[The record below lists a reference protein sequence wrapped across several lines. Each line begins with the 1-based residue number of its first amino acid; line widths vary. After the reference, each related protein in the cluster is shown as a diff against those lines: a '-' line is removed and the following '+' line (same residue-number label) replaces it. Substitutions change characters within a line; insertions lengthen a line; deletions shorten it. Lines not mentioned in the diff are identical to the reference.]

1 MIFTMAWR
9 NIWRNKIRSIIIML
23 SIAVGMFAG
32 IAVLALYKGMMKAR
46 TRTVI
51 DSEVGHL
58 QLHNSSFAEDLDP
71 KFTILNGSRVLQEIR
86 STEGVKLAVQ
96 RSITNGMLAT
106 PGGSSGVQ
114 IMGVIPGLEYSASQL
129 DKKLVEGK
137 LFDDAKKNQ
146 VIIGKKL
153 AVKIRLK
160 PGSKLVLM
168 FTDSSGSIVSG
179 AFRIAGIYRSANA
192 PLDER
197 RVYIRM
203 KDMNTLLS
211 TGSAFHEI
219 VVLLN
224 KDEDVPLIQQQLQQ
238 RWKTY
243 SIESWKEISPETDLM
258 VNTTNQLSYILMTII
273 MLALAFGIINTMLMA
288 ILERTKEIGIMMA
301 LGTTRLK
308 IFLLVILETW
318 MLTFAGTPLGFLV
331 AWFSIAHYNRQGIDL
346 SGMGK
351 ELMSSFGYSTLI
363 YPEFPVEKFPGVLLI
378 VFVTA
383 LVSSLLPARKALMM
397 QPVDALRR

>member
-1 MIFTMAWR
+1 
-9 NIWRNKIRSIIIML
+9 
-23 SIAVGMFAG
+23 
-32 IAVLALYKGMMKAR
+32 
-46 TRTVI
+46 
-51 DSEVGHL
+51 
-58 QLHNSSFAEDLDP
+58 
-71 KFTILNGSRVLQEIR
+71 
-86 STEGVKLAVQ
+86 
-96 RSITNGMLAT
+96 MLAT

-153 AVKIRLK
+153 AVKMKLK
-160 PGSKLVLM
+160 LGSKLVLM

-203 KDMNTLLS
+203 KDMNALLS

-318 MLTFAGTPLGFLV
+318 MLTFAGTPIGFLV